1 MKFYIMKS
9 IIFSAVLTVM
19 CLFGLVSNVS
29 AQDYKGTLS
38 NVTMNGKHFNNVE
51 NQVFSL
57 SDEGNGIYLL
67 TGQVQKIGRMPGT
80 INIDLKVSIV
90 NGIITPIEIDGRAG
104 KLSILGKLPV
114 PIKLTNITG
123 NLSDNTIHF
132 VLDTYAGWKAIPMFP
147 ASVTF
152 DGTLQP

>member
-1 MKFYIMKS
+1 MKS

-57 SDEGNGIYLL
+57 SDQGNGVYLL
-67 TGQVQKIGRMPGT
+67 TGRVQKIGKMPGT
-80 INIDLKVSIV
+80 INIELQVSIV
-90 NGIITPIEIDGRAG
+90 NGIITPIEIDCKVGE
-104 KLSILGKLPV
+104 LSILGKLAV
-114 PIKLTNITG
+114 SIKLGSITG
-123 NLSDNTIHF
+123 NLTDNTIHF
-132 VLDTYAGWKAIPMFP
+132 VLDTYAGWKAVPTFP

-152 DGTLQP
+152 DGSF

>member
-1 MKFYIMKS
+1 MKS

-57 SDEGNGIYLL
+57 SDKGNGVYLL
-67 TGQVQKIGRMPGT
+67 TGRVQKIGKMPGT
-80 INIDLKVSIV
+80 INIELQVSIV
-90 NGIITPIEIDGRAG
+90 NGIITIEIEGKAG
-104 KLSILGKLPV
+104 ELSILGKLAV
-114 PIKLTNITG
+114 SIKLGSITG
-123 NLSDNTIHF
+123 NLTDNTIHF
-132 VLDTYAGWKAIPMFP
+132 VLDTYAGWKAVPTFP

-152 DGTLQP
+152 DGSF

>member
-1 MKFYIMKS
+1 MKS

-57 SDEGNGIYLL
+57 SDQGNGVYLL
-67 TGQVQKIGRMPGT
+67 TGRVQKIGKMPGT
-80 INIDLKVSIV
+80 INIELQVSIV
-90 NGIITPIEIDGRAG
+90 NGIITPIEIDRKAG
-104 KLSILGKLPV
+104 ELRILGKLAV
-114 PIKLTNITG
+114 SIKLGSITG
-123 NLSDNTIHF
+123 NLTDNTIHF
-132 VLDTYAGWKAIPMFP
+132 VLDTYAGWKAVPTFP

-152 DGTLQP
+152 NGSF

>member
-1 MKFYIMKS
+1 MKS

-57 SDEGNGIYLL
+57 SDQGNGVYLL
-67 TGQVQKIGRMPGT
+67 TGRVQKIGKMPGT
-80 INIDLKVSIV
+80 INIELQVSIV
-90 NGIITPIEIDGRAG
+90 NGIITPIEIDRKAG
-104 KLSILGKLPV
+104 ELRILGKLAV
-114 PIKLTNITG
+114 SIKLGSITG
-123 NLSDNTIHF
+123 NLTDNTIHF
-132 VLDTYAGWKAIPMFP
+132 VLDTYAGWKTVPTFP

-152 DGTLQP
+152 DGSF

>member
-1 MKFYIMKS
+1 MKS
-9 IIFSAVLTVM
+9 IIYSAVLTVM

>member
-1 MKFYIMKS
+1 MMKS

-57 SDEGNGIYLL
+57 SDQGNGVYLL
-67 TGQVQKIGRMPGT
+67 TGRVQKIGKMPGT
-80 INIDLKVSIV
+80 INIELKVSIV
-90 NGIITPIEIDGRAG
+90 NGIITPIEIDRKAG
-104 KLSILGKLPV
+104 ELRILGKLAV
-114 PIKLTNITG
+114 SIKLGSITG
-123 NLSDNTIHF
+123 NLTDNTIHF
-132 VLDTYAGWKAIPMFP
+132 VLDTYAGWKAIPTFP

-152 DGTLQP
+152 DGSF

>member
-1 MKFYIMKS
+1 MKS
-9 IIFSAVLTVM
+9 IIFSTVLTVM

-57 SDEGNGIYLL
+57 SDQGNGVYLL
-67 TGQVQKIGRMPGT
+67 TGRVQKIGKMPGT
-80 INIDLKVSIV
+80 INIELQVSIV
-90 NGIITPIEIDGRAG
+90 NGIITPIEIDRKAG
-104 KLSILGKLPV
+104 ELRILGKLAV
-114 PIKLTNITG
+114 SIKLGSITG
-123 NLSDNTIHF
+123 NLTDNTIHF
-132 VLDTYAGWKAIPMFP
+132 VLDTYAGWKAVPTFP

-152 DGTLQP
+152 DGSF

>member
-1 MKFYIMKS
+1 MKS

-57 SDEGNGIYLL
+57 SDQGNGVYLL
-67 TGQVQKIGRMPGT
+67 TGRVQKIGKMPGT
-80 INIDLKVSIV
+80 INIELQVSIV
-90 NGIITPIEIDGRAG
+90 NGIITPIEIDRKAG
-104 KLSILGKLPV
+104 ELRILGKLAV
-114 PIKLTNITG
+114 SIKLGSITG
-123 NLSDNTIHF
+123 NLTDNTIHF
-132 VLDTYAGWKAIPMFP
+132 VLDTYEGWKAVPTFP
-147 ASVTF
+147 ESVTF
-152 DGTLQP
+152 DGSF

>member
-1 MKFYIMKS
+1 MKS

-57 SDEGNGIYLL
+57 SDQGNGVYLL
-67 TGQVQKIGRMPGT
+67 TGRVQKIGKMPGT
-80 INIDLKVSIV
+80 INIELQVSIV
-90 NGIITPIEIDGRAG
+90 NGIITPIEIDC
-104 KLSILGKLPV
+104 
-114 PIKLTNITG
+114 
-123 NLSDNTIHF
+123 
-132 VLDTYAGWKAIPMFP
+132 KA
-147 ASVTF
+147 
-152 DGTLQP
+152 

>member
-1 MKFYIMKS
+1 MKS

-57 SDEGNGIYLL
+57 SDQGNGVYLL
-67 TGQVQKIGRMPGT
+67 TGRVQKIGKMPGT
-80 INIDLKVSIV
+80 INIELQVSIV
-90 NGIITPIEIDGRAG
+90 NGIITPIEIDCKAG
-104 KLSILGKLPV
+104 VLRILGKLAV
-114 PIKLTNITG
+114 SIKLGSITG
-123 NLSDNTIHF
+123 NLTDNTIHF
-132 VLDTYAGWKAIPMFP
+132 VLDTYAGWKAVPTFP

-152 DGTLQP
+152 DGNF

>member
-1 MKFYIMKS
+1 M
-9 IIFSAVLTVM
+9 FSAVLTVM

-51 NQVFSL
+51 KQVFSL
-57 SDEGNGIYLL
+57 SDKGNGIYLL
-67 TGQVQKIGRMPGT
+67 TGRVQKIGKMPGT

-90 NGIITPIEIDGRAG
+90 NGIITPIEIDGEAG
-104 KLSILGKLPV
+104 ELSILGKLPV
-114 PIKLTNITG
+114 PIKLGSITG
-123 NLSDNTIHF
+123 NLTDNTIHF